1 MPYSK
6 ESKNLPKAVKAL
18 SEKEQSVW
26 IAAFNAV
33 WERYKDLPD
42 AEREQKCFAIAFAAV
57 KKAGDGAKLAEEL
70 MREDDDGL
78 QDQEGEGGEEDPLML
93 DFLAQDAGHL
103 VTLAALSEDVVSA
116 TEVERISNVEVARV
130 GSYTDANGKAIEITE
145 ARLDDMVRNFAG
157 QVAGQDIPIDVMHE
171 KREAGGWLKRLWRDG
186 KLLMAEVSWNRLGSQ
201 LVGDQVY
208 RYLSASIAMPD
219 WVLRS
224 ISLVNFPAIKGLAP
238 VQLSEW
244 LLSQPY
250 PTLSQVIPQKVNQRA
265 GPRVSQHVAP
275 TGSARQRTPSA
286 RTSQHTGGKHM
297 NDTELQEEIVQPE
310 VPVAVEA
317 ELAEFKLALAKAKTD
332 AVTQLSEQIVAE
344 LAAKRTEMLTELR
357 QEMEDERQLSEFVA
371 STSRGAH
378 ALPIREADLR
388 AVLSE
393 LPRTQRVKVIDLFN
407 QITQSGTVDMRELG
421 TSAAKTDARRLD
433 PEIAAEARKFIAH
446 GDKLET
452 FFEANAD
459 ELGPMS
465 NYDLTDFGK

>member
-18 SEKEQSVW
+18 SEAEQGVW
-26 IAAFNAV
+26 IAAFNAC

-42 AEREQKCFAIAFAAV
+42 AEREQKCFSIAFAAV

-70 MREDDDGL
+70 MADEDDGV
-78 QDQEGEGGEEDPLML
+78 QEEGESGEEDPLIL
-93 DFLAQDAGHL
+93 DFAAQDTTHL
-103 VTLAALSEDVVSA
+103 VTLAILSEDLVSA
-116 TEVERISNVEVARV
+116 DEVERVSHVEVARV
-130 GSYTDANGKAIEITE
+130 GEYVDANGKNISITVE
-145 ARLDDMVRNFAG
+145 RLDDMVRNFEA
-157 QVAGQDIPIDVMHE
+157 QAAGQDVPIDVQHE

-201 LVGDQVY
+201 LVGDRVY

-250 PTLSQVIPQKVNQRA
+250 PTLSQVIPQNVSKRA

-275 TGSARQRTPSA
+275 IGSARQRPPSA
-286 RTSQHTGGKHM
+286 RTSQHTGGKDM
-297 NDTELQEEIVQPE
+297 PNDTELQEG
-310 VPVAVEA
+310 PVAETVNLDA
-317 ELAEFKLALAKAKTD
+317 EMAAFKAALSQAKTD
-332 AVTQLSEQIVAE
+332 AVAQLSEQIVAE

-378 ALPIREADLR
+378 ALPIREDDLR

-393 LPRTQRVKVIDLFN
+393 LPRTQRVKVIDLFAK
-407 QITQSGTVDMRELG
+407 ITQAGTVDMRELG
-421 TSAAKTDARRLD
+421 TSAAKTDKRLLD
-433 PEIAAEARKFIAH
+433 PAVGAILKAHLQH
-446 GDKLET
+446 GDLQT
-452 FFEANAD
+452 FFAANE
-459 ELGPMS
+459 ELGKPED
-465 NYDLTDFGK
+465 YDLTEYGGKHG